1 MTPNKLPPLPEYDWD
16 KAHEALESMDDY
28 ARMDTGV
35 APHGPYAVLRD
46 LLTKAKG
53 WREDAEALRQ
63 SQSLP
68 AGAVAEVLAYLQTF
82 LAQCQREHTAR
93 CDQEELSALIAA
105 LQADAREKGEA
116 VFRLY
121 PEELARMTHG
131 PSLRAEEE
139 DRLRSIYGDVAIP
152 LYLHSGDYTE
162 AMLLL
167 EKQRELV
174 ENLRGQLDDAKAD
187 ATDGCTEA
195 NCERCNTAIHSRGD
209 MRHAGIGTYPATQ
222 PAQASEA
229 AIPEGFC
236 LVPKEAL
243 LTEARRLRYRATE
256 TYGLGPAMTDA
267 GAQMIHT
274 AEALEGFASSG
285 QEKK

>member
-1 MTPNKLPPLPEYDWD
+1 VTGDGSYEDGPDSLVFAD
-16 KAHEALESMDDY
+16 EADDY
-28 ARMDTGV
+28 VRRVG
-35 APHGPYAVLRD
+35 APLYL
-46 LLTKAKG
+46 
-53 WREDAEALRQ
+53 AEQ
-63 SQSLP
+63 
-68 AGAVAEVLAYLQTF
+68 
-82 LAQCQREHTAR
+82 
-93 CDQEELSALIAA
+93 A

-222 PAQASEA
+222 QAQASEKDN
-229 AIPEGFC
+229 G
-236 LVPKEAL
+236 
-243 LTEARRLRYRATE
+243 
-256 TYGLGPAMTDA
+256 
-267 GAQMIHT
+267 
-274 AEALEGFASSG
+274 
-285 QEKK
+285 